1 VEARLADSDEFE
13 LESGAGGGW
22 GAGL

>member
-1 VEARLADSDEFE
+1 VEPRLADSDEFE